1 MRKEMMSNNGLLA
14 KVIVVL
20 FTLNLSVLISY
31 AQTIKDGSRW
41 WDGERL
47 YTAYV
52 DDNGDVRMEGESLE
66 MGGDRFLLKKDQQ
79 TEGRYSLAPG
89 NSQGWLFIRGE
100 AGWRVDYVR
109 QEGMYFLAVRK
120 PNGDC
125 CYTLTLT
132 PDNLKN
138 CVAQEKIAS
147 ERDVS
152 WMLQNYLMN
161 THYLG
166 RFSKPQLRLMRNEIL
181 ARHGWKF
188 QSKDLKDYFTNQPW
202 YKPVA
207 DNSSVKLS
215 VIEMTNIQ
223 LLKSEEAVSDD
234 NRVRYENAA
243 PASKMVEAVD
253 GVISV
258 TTEEQFINALGND
271 RIVQID
277 EDIHLNL
284 SRILEQEDK
293 FANIPGRSWVTI
305 AERGGEIPV
314 IVSEYA
320 NDGQQLTLKNF
331 RNLVIRGKQNSSIEV
346 DPRYSYC
353 LNFIDCENC
362 KVENLTIG
370 HTEGGYCDG
379 GVIGVVGGRH
389 NEIVSCDLYGCGTYG
404 IVARETNTL
413 TVRSSN
419 IHDCTYGIMEL
430 WSSSYVT
437 FSDCDFFSNRE
448 YTLITNNASE
458 NTSFSHCRFFA
469 NWAEAPLFSSNEDI
483 TLFGCEVYHPIIG
496 ARARLKE
503 PDNDCKWGD
512 DANFIPGPR
521 KKPIG
526 PDVND

>member
-20 FTLNLSVLISY
+20 FTLNLSVLVSY

-188 QSKDLKDYFTNQPW
+188 QSKDLKDYFTSQPW

-243 PASKMVEAVD
+243 PASKMVEDVD

-258 TTEEQFINALGND
+258 TTE
-271 RIVQID
+271 
-277 EDIHLNL
+277 
-284 SRILEQEDK
+284 
-293 FANIPGRSWVTI
+293 
-305 AERGGEIPV
+305 
-314 IVSEYA
+314 
-320 NDGQQLTLKNF
+320 
-331 RNLVIRGKQNSSIEV
+331 
-346 DPRYSYC
+346 
-353 LNFIDCENC
+353 
-362 KVENLTIG
+362 
-370 HTEGGYCDG
+370 
-379 GVIGVVGGRH
+379 
-389 NEIVSCDLYGCGTYG
+389 
-404 IVARETNTL
+404 
-413 TVRSSN
+413 
-419 IHDCTYGIMEL
+419 
-430 WSSSYVT
+430 
-437 FSDCDFFSNRE
+437 
-448 YTLITNNASE
+448 
-458 NTSFSHCRFFA
+458 
-469 NWAEAPLFSSNEDI
+469 
-483 TLFGCEVYHPIIG
+483 
-496 ARARLKE
+496 
-503 PDNDCKWGD
+503 
-512 DANFIPGPR
+512 
-521 KKPIG
+521 
-526 PDVND
+526 